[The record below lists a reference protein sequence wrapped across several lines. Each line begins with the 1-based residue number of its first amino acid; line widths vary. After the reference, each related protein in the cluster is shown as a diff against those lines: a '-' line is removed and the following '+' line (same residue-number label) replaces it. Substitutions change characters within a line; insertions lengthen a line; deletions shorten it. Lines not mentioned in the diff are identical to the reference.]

1 MSQLPLSLILPDSAA
16 IKDFFVTQA
25 NDLAYGWVQKWP
37 DWPAPYYS
45 INIWGPKGCGKT
57 HLSDIFA
64 TKLHCQKL
72 DRLTHFNREDFHAFD
87 GFILDNV
94 TADEAPH
101 LWDDEALFH
110 LMNYLAETGKSVL
123 ITSQQPVS
131 QMTWRLPDAAS
142 RLRAIPAQEV
152 SLPDD
157 ELLAALLDQYFLN
170 RQCQVTEP
178 AMRYILARVER
189 SYEAVAEIAQAID
202 KASLAEKKPVTMALV
217 RSLFQEMAEKGE
229 K

>member
-1 MSQLPLSLILPDSAA
+1 MSQLPLSLTLPDNAA
-16 IKDFFVTQA
+16 VTDFFVTKA

-37 DWPAPYYS
+37 AWPAPYHS
-45 INIWGPKGCGKT
+45 MNIWGPTGCGKT
-57 HLSDIFA
+57 HLADIFA
-64 TKLHCQKL
+64 TKLYCLKL
-72 DRLTHFNREDFHAFD
+72 HKLTQFKREDFVPYD

-94 TADEAPH
+94 TSDSAH
-101 LWDDEALFH
+101 RLWEDEALFH
-110 LMNYLAETGKSVL
+110 LMNYLAETGKSAL

-142 RLRAIPAQEV
+142 RLRALPAQEV

-157 ELLAALLDQYFLN
+157 ELLAALLDHYFMM
-170 RQCQVTEP
+170 RQCQVAEP

-202 KASLAEKKPVTMALV
+202 RASLAEKKPVTTALV
-217 RSLFQEMAEKGE
+217 RSLFQEMEEKGE
-229 K
+229 A

>member
-37 DWPAPYYS
+37 DWPAPYHS
-45 INIWGPKGCGKT
+45 INIWGPTGCGKT

-64 TKLHCQKL
+64 TKLQCQKL
-72 DRLTHFNREDFHAFD
+72 DKLSHFNREDFVAFD

-131 QMTWRLPDAAS
+131 QMTWRLPDTAS

-170 RQCQVTEP
+170 RQCQVAEP

-217 RSLFQEMAEKGE
+217 RSLFKEMAEKGE